1 MLRESKARR
10 GIQRLVIRLALGSG
24 LSRRRGQGE
33 RHRLEG
39 RRVGGAV
46 WLAVQLTFLMSF
58 DGLLLYDPQ
67 VDFQSL
73 GCPSACRILKIQ
85 KVFVSCS
92 SRILPD
98 CR

>member
-10 GIQRLVIRLALGSG
+10 GIQLLVIRLALGSG

-46 WLAVQLTFLMSF
+46 WLAVQLTFFLLCLMAYCYMILRSIF
-58 DGLLLYDPQ
+58 SRYDVRWP
-67 VDFQSL
+67 V
-73 GCPSACRILKIQ
+73 
-85 KVFVSCS
+85 VY
-92 SRILPD
+92 
-98 CR
+98 